1 MWKTEKGC
9 TCSERFVLA
18 TPTRLSNFVSASKSA
33 LVHNKQAAQRGKDYG
48 AWPGD
53 ITVTIIIIIICSLA
67 STARSDTM

>member
-1 MWKTEKGC
+1 
-9 TCSERFVLA
+9 
-18 TPTRLSNFVSASKSA
+18 VSASKSA